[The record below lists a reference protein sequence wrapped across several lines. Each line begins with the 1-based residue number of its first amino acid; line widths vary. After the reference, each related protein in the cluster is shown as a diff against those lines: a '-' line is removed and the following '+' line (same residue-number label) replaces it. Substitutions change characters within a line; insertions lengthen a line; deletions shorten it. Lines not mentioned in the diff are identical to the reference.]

1 MLERSF
7 YLQQLLLYYS
17 VSAKEFYCENQ
28 FSKLLSPLTNCYC
41 QTWDNLSIGKKNL
54 SILVSLGCAKA
65 ISTFIQVWHC
75 CIALYLSTQ
84 QGKCLR
90 KREESFSSN
99 SLGAIRKIPQ
109 GIPDISMMID
119 GQYRGNSKMYY
130 SSVLVHMPDLHQYPS
145 VYA

>member
-54 SILVSLGCAKA
+54 SIS
-65 ISTFIQVWHC
+65 
-75 CIALYLSTQ
+75 
-84 QGKCLR
+84 
-90 KREESFSSN
+90 
-99 SLGAIRKIPQ
+99 
-109 GIPDISMMID
+109 
-119 GQYRGNSKMYY
+119 
-130 SSVLVHMPDLHQYPS
+130 
-145 VYA
+145 